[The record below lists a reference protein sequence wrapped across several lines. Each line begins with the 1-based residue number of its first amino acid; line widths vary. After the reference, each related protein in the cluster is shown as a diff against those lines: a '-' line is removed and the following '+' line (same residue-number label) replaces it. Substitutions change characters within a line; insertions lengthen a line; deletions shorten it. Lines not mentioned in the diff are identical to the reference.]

1 MTQEF
6 VTLPR
11 EVVKRALAALDAED
25 PYRAAI
31 ALRAALEQPQNHV
44 PDVGNMV
51 QAGWKLVPIE
61 PTEAMHQAAV
71 RAIMHCTGN
80 DDFPPAVYRAM
91 LAAAPQP
98 PTTEQY
104 SAVEQSQAEQ
114 KPRFFYDE
122 EDALLWTPEE
132 AQYGPE
138 GMTALYTH
146 PQPQQEPVAWL
157 HRCNKN
163 PSIVELSFS
172 KREPKLASKGYK
184 AHPLYTRQQPKR
196 EPLSTARIDEL
207 IEEGIFGGNPYE
219 LVRRIEEERGVF
231 MTRSLT
237 REKIMAIQHELS
249 DTVGCS
255 YETMARAIEAA
266 HNIK

>member
-11 EVVKRALAALDAED
+11 DVVEQALEALKYEKDANNPLD
-25 PYRAAI
+25 WHHDKTMN
-31 ALRAALEQPQNHV
+31 ALRAALEQPQ
-44 PDVGNMV
+44 G
-51 QAGWKLVPIE
+51 E
-61 PTEAMHQAAV
+61 
-71 RAIMHCTGN
+71 
-80 DDFPPAVYRAM
+80 
-91 LAAAPQP
+91 
-98 PTTEQY
+98 
-104 SAVEQSQAEQ
+104 
-114 KPRFFYDE
+114 
-122 EDALLWTPEE
+122 
-132 AQYGPE
+132 
-138 GMTALYTH
+138 
-146 PQPQQEPVAWL
+146 QEPLAWL

-237 REKIMAIQHELS
+237 REKIRAIQHELS